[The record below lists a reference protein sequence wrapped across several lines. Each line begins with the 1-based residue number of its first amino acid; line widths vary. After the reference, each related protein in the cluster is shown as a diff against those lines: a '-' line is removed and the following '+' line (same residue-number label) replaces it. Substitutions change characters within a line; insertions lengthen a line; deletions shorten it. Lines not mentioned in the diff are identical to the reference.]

1 MGKFVYKFSA
11 MSTSCEVTLYADK
24 KIKADSVARA
34 ILNETK
40 RLEKKYNYYNK
51 DSLLNQINTRATKEL
66 DNETKSLLNRAKDYY
81 KQTDGIFDITVAT
94 IKNLY
99 TQTTTIKELD
109 AQKKTLSEFVGC
121 EHFEIKKNK
130 ILFDNEFT
138 TIDLGGF
145 VKEYAVD
152 RAVNVVKKNKI
163 SSALIN
169 YGGDIYALG
178 VKPDGKKFKVG
189 IKNPQNPKEKQLEVE
204 LQDEALTTSA
214 SYERNYKIQ
223 DKTYSHILSKAKNAS
238 ISASISVISA
248 KCVESG
254 VYSTSMMIN
263 PNIKTKNRVI
273 VL

>member
-11 MSTSCEVTLYADK
+11 MSTPCEVILYSDE
-24 KIKADSVARA
+24 KIKADSVAHA

-51 DSLLNQINTRATKEL
+51 DSLLSQINTRATKEL

-99 TQTTTIKELD
+99 TQTPTIKELD

-152 RAVNVVKKNKI
+152 RAVNIVKKNKI
-163 SSALIN
+163 SSAL
-169 YGGDIYALG
+169 DR
-178 VKPDGKKFKVG
+178 K
-189 IKNPQNPKEKQLEVE
+189 
-204 LQDEALTTSA
+204 
-214 SYERNYKIQ
+214 
-223 DKTYSHILSKAKNAS
+223 
-238 ISASISVISA
+238 SV
-248 KCVESG
+248 V
-254 VYSTSMMIN
+254 
-263 PNIKTKNRVI
+263 
-273 VL
+273 